1 MHNLLEVRSLSAG
14 YGAIQVLRNVNLEV
28 KQGEIVTMIG
38 ANGAGK
44 STLLKTISGL
54 LSVRSGDIVYNGASI
69 RRWSCHQM
77 VQSGL
82 IHVPEGREI
91 LKKMTVQENL
101 LVGGAHRPKAEVLA
115 DLEKMYAQFPILKEK
130 SREFAGTLSGGQ
142 QQMLAIARGLMAK
155 PTLLMLD
162 EPSLGLA
169 PLLIKEIFQI
179 ILSLKQSGITV
190 LLIEQNARQALKI
203 ADRAYVMEKG
213 EITLSGTGH
222 ELLHVPEVV
231 HAYLG
236 G

>member
-1 MHNLLEVRSLSAG
+1 MNNLLEVRSLSAG

-28 KQGEIVTMIG
+28 REGEIVTIIG

-54 LSVRSGDIVYNGASI
+54 LPAKSGDIVYNQSSI
-69 RRWSCHQM
+69 RKWNCRQI
-77 VQSGL
+77 VRSGL

-101 LVGGAHRPKAEVLA
+101 LIGGAHRPREEMLH

-130 SREFAGTLSGGQ
+130 RREYAGTLSGGQ
-142 QQMLAIARGLMAK
+142 QQLLAIARGLMAK
-155 PTLLMLD
+155 PKLLMLD

-169 PLLIKEIFQI
+169 PLLIKEIFRI
-179 ILSLKQSGITV
+179 ILSLKKSGITI
-190 LLIEQNARQALKI
+190 LLIEQNAKQALKI
-203 ADRAYVMEKG
+203 ADRAYVLEKG
-213 EITLSGTGH
+213 AVKLSGTGR